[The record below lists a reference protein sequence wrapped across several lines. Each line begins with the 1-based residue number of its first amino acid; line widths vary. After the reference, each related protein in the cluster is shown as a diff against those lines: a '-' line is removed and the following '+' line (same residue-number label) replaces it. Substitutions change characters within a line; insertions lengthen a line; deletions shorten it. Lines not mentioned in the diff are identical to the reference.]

1 MSLKIGIVPVTAFQQ
16 NCTILWDDATMQGSI
31 VDPGGDVPDLLD
43 LLNKAGV
50 TLTGIYI
57 THGHMDHAGGAA
69 ALSEATGVAVTGP
82 DIADKFLLE
91 DMESAAKRFGLVARN
106 CTPTAWVK
114 EGDII
119 TLGGAEF
126 EVRHCPGHTP
136 GHVVFINHAHKF
148 CIVGD
153 VLFRGSIGR
162 TDLGAYGNHEQ
173 LIASIRAKLLSL
185 PDDYQFTCGHGP
197 SSTIG
202 EERRSNPF
210 L

>member
-1 MSLKIGIVPVTAFQQ
+1 MALKIGIVPVTAFQQ

-31 VDPGGDVPDLLD
+31 VDSGGDVPDLLD

-57 THGHMDHAGGAA
+57 THGHMDHAGGATE
-69 ALSEATGVAVTGP
+69 LSEATGVAVTGP

-136 GHVVFINHAHKF
+136 GHVVFINHANKF

-197 SSTIG
+197 NSTIG